1 MNETNGDGRTKRGD
15 ILRGILKIR
24 RKRNSSVSKA
34 TSRGVYHQK
43 TYEIAS
49 IKKLIYLPLK
59 T

>member
-34 TSRGVYHQK
+34 TSRGMYK
-43 TYEIAS
+43 NIGRD
-49 IKKLIYLPLK
+49 
-59 T
+59 